1 MSVLI
6 DDFTVAEFK
15 RDLKKLC
22 KRYRHL
28 EQDLETAK
36 KVLRCLPENKNL
48 VVRISDLGREV
59 RVPIYKLRKFRS
71 RDFKGRG
78 VQSGFRIIYAYEHA
92 EKKVTLIE
100 IYHKNKKNNENR
112 NRILKYFRS
121 KDVTI

>member
-1 MSVLI
+1 
-6 DDFTVAEFK
+6 
-15 RDLKKLC
+15 
-22 KRYRHL
+22 
-28 EQDLETAK
+28 
-36 KVLRCLPENKNL
+36 

-59 RVPIYKLRKFRS
+59 KVPIYKLRKFRS

-78 VQSGFRIIYAYEHA
+78 VQSGFRIIYAYEYV